1 MQGLEKYCKSNLLD
15 PSPLN
20 AAKQMLESATSE
32 EEAFSK
38 NNLEWIAKCMNLG
51 LVSQYIY
58 KIIQN
63 AFETYKKDYQAGK
76 IGEEQRKYI
85 SNQIETYNKM
95 MDEAAKIA
103 KIMAKDQKQM
113 FIKSNT
119 LKQDD
124 EELSL

>member
-15 PSPLN
+15 PSPLD
-20 AAKQMLESATSE
+20 AAKQILESATSE

-51 LVSQYIY
+51 PVSQHIY

-63 AFETYKKDYQAGK
+63 AFRAYKKDYQAGK
-76 IGEEQRKYI
+76 IDEEQRKYI

-103 KIMAKDQKQM
+103 EIMAKDQKQM

-119 LKQDD
+119 LKQDE

>member
-20 AAKQMLESATSE
+20 AAKQILESATSE
-32 EEAFSK
+32 EEAFSQ

-51 LVSQYIY
+51 PVSQHIY
-58 KIIQN
+58 KIIQK
-63 AFETYKKDYQAGK
+63 AFVAYKKDYQAGK
-76 IGEEQRKYI
+76 IDEEQRKYI

-103 KIMAKDQKQM
+103 KIMAKDRKQM
-113 FIKSNT
+113 FLRSNT
-119 LKQDD
+119 LKQDE